1 MKNRRD
7 YKIFA
12 AISDIHIGVKHIPA
26 KELKKQLRKNSF
38 DVLDSFSVLD
48 GIFVCG
54 DLSHTIL
61 SFNSDYANLYLWFCT
76 KLYKLAKRKDAS
88 VIIVRGTPSHD
99 NAQLDNVQYLVD
111 QGVEEGVDFRIYDT
125 YEEITVWDDYKV
137 LVLPDLKVKDDKE
150 IEQYFKIPK
159 RYDLVLGHGMIETFQ
174 FVTQESENMPTKQ
187 YVYKLKDLQKVCKGP
202 CLFGHIHQFANCGN
216 VNQIYYTGPFTLLE
230 RGGRSAGFVVG
241 GIYDKDRSRFRVE
254 HYDNPDAGEYYDLE
268 ITPEMIKELSIDD
281 LVEAIQEL
289 ADEAKDNDL
298 FTLRINREDDMG
310 SADKVLILETRFKRD
325 RRFSIIKKILSEKEI
340 EREAKIKERKDKYA
354 YLLDETI
361 ELPEILWSY
370 YQTDI
375 KPTIPDQTSLA
386 ASLTEQDFKDA
397 LEVKDSK
404 VNQIVEIGI

>member
-1 MKNRRD
+1 
-7 YKIFA
+7 
-12 AISDIHIGVKHIPA
+12 
-26 KELKKQLRKNSF
+26 
-38 DVLDSFSVLD
+38 
-48 GIFVCG
+48 
-54 DLSHTIL
+54 
-61 SFNSDYANLYLWFCT
+61 
-76 KLYKLAKRKDAS
+76 
-88 VIIVRGTPSHD
+88 
-99 NAQLDNVQYLVD
+99 
-111 QGVEEGVDFRIYDT
+111 
-125 YEEITVWDDYKV
+125 
-137 LVLPDLKVKDDKE
+137 
-150 IEQYFKIPK
+150 
-159 RYDLVLGHGMIETFQ
+159 
-174 FVTQESENMPTKQ
+174 
-187 YVYKLKDLQKVCKGP
+187 
-202 CLFGHIHQFANCGN
+202 
-216 VNQIYYTGPFTLLE
+216 
-230 RGGRSAGFVVG
+230 
-241 GIYDKDRSRFRVE
+241 
-254 HYDNPDAGEYYDLE
+254 
-268 ITPEMIKELSIDD
+268 MIKELSIDD